1 MLILLLRNYKEK
13 GEEEKEEGKKMAQ
26 AHNLYNIQQCPLI
39 FFKALERK

>member
-13 GEEEKEEGKKMAQ
+13 GEGEEEKEKGKKMAQ

-39 FFKALERK
+39 FFKAL